1 MKKITI
7 LSLSIL
13 FVMAFM
19 GESCAQKNKKGK
31 PAELKTK
38 NDTISYIIGRD
49 IASKLKTFSTEFNAE
64 VIYQALKDEFEG
76 KEARFIPRV
85 SDSLM
90 NVFQQEIMGKQQA
103 SNQESL
109 MQNKAASAT
118 FLAQNKAKEGVVEL
132 PSGLQY
138 KVITPG
144 QGKNPALTDKVKVHY
159 KGSLI
164 NGTVFDSS
172 YDRGQPVEFKLNEV
186 IPGWSEGVQLMKPG
200 AKYILYVP
208 PQLGY
213 GDDPVGPI
221 PAGSTLIFEVELISI
236 NN

>member
-19 GESCAQKNKKGK
+19 SESCAQKKKGK
-31 PAELKTK
+31 SAAMK
-38 NDTISYIIGRD
+38 NRSDTISYIIGRD
-49 IASKLKTFSTEFNAE
+49 IATKLKTFSTDFNAE
-64 VIYQALKDEFEG
+64 IIYQAMLDEFEG
-76 KEARFIPRV
+76 KEPLFTVNV

-90 NVFQQEIMGKQQA
+90 GLFQQEMMGKQQTA
-103 SNQESL
+103 EQENI
-109 MQNKAASAT
+109 QKTKAASAV
-118 FLAQNKAKEGVVEL
+118 FLAENKSKEGVIEL

-144 QGKNPALTDKVKVHY
+144 QGKNPVKTDSVTVHY

-164 NGTVFDSS
+164 DGTVFDSS
-172 YDRGQPVEFKLNEV
+172 YDRGQPITFKLNEV
-186 IPGWSEGVQLMKPG
+186 IPGWSEGVMLMKSG

-213 GDDPVGPI
+213 GDNPVGPI

-236 NN
+236 NK